1 MIPYLAYG
9 SNLLTSR
16 LAARCPSARVLG
28 LAEVPGHALDFSKRG
43 HDGSA
48 KATITESD
56 ARTQGVLFQITE
68 NDIPALDAAEG
79 AGLHYEKIALVL
91 EDGQRAFTYRALQ
104 RQNGIAPFE
113 WYLALIRAG
122 RREHGLDL
130 GDLAHIEPIPDP
142 EPDRP
147 GFIAA
152 REALESA
159 GYRDWRSA
167 L

>member
-9 SNLLTSR
+9 SNLLTTR
-16 LAARCPSARVLG
+16 LAARCPAARVIG
-28 LAEVPGHALDFSKRG
+28 HAEIPGHSLDFSKRG
-43 HDGSA
+43 RDGSA
-48 KATITESD
+48 KATITQGD
-56 ARTQGVLFQITE
+56 ASTRGVLFEIAE
-68 NDIPALDAAEG
+68 SDIPALDAAEG
-79 AGLHYEKIALVL
+79 AGLHYEKITLVL
-91 EDGQRAFTYRALQ
+91 EDGARAFTYRALQ
-104 RQNGIAPFE
+104 RRDGIAPFE

-122 RREHGLDL
+122 RREHGLGLD
-130 GDLAHIEPIPDP
+130 DLAPVVPIPDP

-152 REALESA
+152 REALERA

>member
-28 LAEVPGHALDFSKRG
+28 LAEAPGHALDFSKRG
-43 HDGSA
+43 RDGSA

-56 ARTQGVLFQITE
+56 ARTQGVLFEITE
-68 NDIPALDAAEG
+68 TDIPALDAAEG
-79 AGLHYEKIALVL
+79 AGLHYEKIALTL

-104 RQNGIAPFE
+104 RQDGIAPFE

-122 RREHGLDL
+122 RREHGLGLD
-130 GDLAHIEPIPDP
+130 DLADVTPIPDP

-152 REALESA
+152 REALVRA
-159 GYRDWRSA
+159 GYRDWRAA